1 VRWAAGEEFD
11 TSPKRIKTPACAAR
25 GAVLVCSV
33 CVSLSLSP
41 PSSFLQRSPSLSPLR
56 AGATAPSLSIPRLLQ
71 GRRVS
76 NSAHSSG
83 ARERKQLGGR
93 EPAAAVHDR
102 LLVGCRST
110 GAPPPGE
117 ACLPWFS
124 DPGGNLALQAKEP
137 VFPSGSCPPFPVS
150 CSAYALVRLVIA
162 GGFSHVDAPGQE
174 EEEVV
179 PFGRLREPSEFRIA
193 SSARR
198 WIRWCDR
205 FVQEIPAKRS
215 VALPPFQLCSV
226 YGTTLGGCL
235 MICLCGV
242 FYPLL
247 RFPLYKL
254 VQKILLFLEQIRICY
269 HFYER

>member
-1 VRWAAGEEFD
+1 VANCRGAASRKEVGAARSRSHRPVATRGPPPTQQSNLISLSISTVSRSRRWRHRWRDPQTARPARRRRPGGGGVRWAAGEEFD

-83 ARERKQLGGR
+83 AREKKQLGGR

-124 DPGGNLALQAKEP
+124 DPGGKLALQAKEP
-137 VFPSGSCPPFPVS
+137 FFSLSSGSCPPFPVS
-150 CSAYALVRLVIA
+150 CSVYALVRLVIA
-162 GGFSHVDAPGQE
+162 E
-174 EEEVV
+174 
-179 PFGRLREPSEFRIA
+179 R
-193 SSARR
+193 
-198 WIRWCDR
+198 
-205 FVQEIPAKRS
+205 
-215 VALPPFQLCSV
+215 
-226 YGTTLGGCL
+226 
-235 MICLCGV
+235 V
-242 FYPLL
+242 FP
-247 RFPLYKL
+247 
-254 VQKILLFLEQIRICY
+254 C
-269 HFYER
+269 